1 MFLLLHKLLC
11 SRTKSTET
19 SCVEGNF
26 KLYFMINFTRTHPKT
41 CKIHTGHTVK
51 LNRNRVQHNKA
62 HFCYKQTRLTRIAAS
77 HGVLYIITL
86 NAVYGI
92 FPWAIK
98 KDFMKN
104 TKLKKEEVKK

>member
-1 MFLLLHKLLC
+1 M
-11 SRTKSTET
+11 
-19 SCVEGNF
+19 EGNF

-51 LNRNRVQHNKA
+51 LNRNRVQHSKA
-62 HFCYKQTRLTRIAAS
+62 QFCYKQTRLTRIAAS

-86 NAVYGI
+86 NAVYGM

-98 KDFMKN
+98 KDFMKT